1 MCIMEVPCIIAKYCL
16 TNSFQS
22 VKFVYTYSVSK
33 IDKIALFF
41 KLYQVYIRSRYLNM
55 CS

>member
-1 MCIMEVPCIIAKYCL
+1 MCIMEVPCIIAKDCL

-22 VKFVYTYSVSK
+22 VKFVYYTYSISK

-41 KLYQVYIRSRYLNM
+41 HLYQEYICYSSR
-55 CS
+55 